1 MPLKP
6 GNSKKVIAAN
16 FHMEKM
22 KHPKMPNKQM
32 VAIVLST
39 AKIPKKGKK

>member
-1 MPLKP
+1 MPLAK
-6 GNSKKVIAAN
+6 GNSKKVIAKN
-16 FHMEKM
+16 FHTEKM
-22 KHPKMPNKQM
+22 KHPNMPNKQM